1 MQRHGVLERQGPRVT
16 QQLVA
21 HNGFDTGA
29 QAGVASFSSQAVGF
43 DTQGQADVCFDLTM
57 QVSPARR
64 RVDQAP
70 EMGEVERRRGKAE
83 QPVERGVHGLG
94 LELDRRRGREHELP
108 RAVVKFAIADA
119 KVVAGEDAA
128 AAAIDHGDVVTGVA
142 RRIQA
147 EQFAPGQDRDETVV
161 RLDDTRGI
169 DRNDLAIK
177 APGGFNTVTACVPA
191 ISFDGSIMCRAPR
204 GCTRSLAAGKA
215 CIIAPAPPAWSR
227 CTWVRMTQSTAS
239 TVRPKRASVARTVG
253 KAWLVPVSTT
263 ATRPDSTIRWMATNC
278 GRMYTASTA

>member
-1 MQRHGVLERQGPRVT
+1 M
-16 QQLVA
+16 
-21 HNGFDTGA
+21 
-29 QAGVASFSSQAVGF
+29 ASFSSQTVGF
-43 DTQGQADVCFDLTM
+43 NAQGQADVCFDLTM
-57 QVSPARR
+57 QVNPARR

-177 APGGFNTVTACVPA
+177 APGGFNTVNRLRSGDQLRWIDHVPRTARMHQKLGRRE
-191 ISFDGSIMCRAPR
+191 SLHHRA
-204 GCTRSLAAGKA
+204 GAAGM
-215 CIIAPAPPAWSR
+215 
-227 CTWVRMTQSTAS
+227 VE
-239 TVRPKRASVARTVG
+239 VHVG
-253 KAWLVPVSTT
+253 EDDPVDGIHRQ
-263 ATRPDSTIRWMATNC
+263 A
-278 GRMYTASTA
+278 